1 MSKSIWPKIPSKFV
15 SSMLAGHSALGLAF
29 AALMYVL
36 CISGSLIVL
45 TDEMIRWDNP
55 DTPAITEASPETMAK
70 AVDAGIAAAAEHG
83 TNDYVV
89 VSAPTP
95 QTPYMNVRFV
105 NFTTGF
111 EKNYAADAQG
121 NLVSE
126 RREGVQ
132 HFLEHLHIFL
142 HLPRTI
148 GLFVVGLSGVALLAS
163 VVSGT
168 LSHPRIFRDAFA
180 FRRGGSRRT
189 QEADFHNRLSVWGLP
204 FHIVVPLTGALL
216 GLSTLILGV
225 LAMAAFDGD
234 MERARSVVAGPSIM
248 ADETPVD
255 SRVPI
260 VPALTDLLAQHPDA
274 ALSRITLRRIGTEG
288 QSTMFALSTPDDL
301 TLTEQ
306 YTYDVRGVYV
316 GERGFADGPVGAQV
330 VAALGPLHFGWFG
343 GWPVKVLYVALG
355 LGLTAIISSGVAIW
369 AARRDDKGRAVP
381 RWLNA
386 WYGLVWGQPIIYA
399 LLAGIFL
406 FGIHPP
412 DVLLYVGLTLLS
424 VAPGLTTMPSL
435 LLSRV
440 LRLVLAGALVALAI
454 IHMSLWGVM
463 PQDPIALVMN
473 LALIATAGLLVAS
486 VRRLPFFFSSSA
498 RGAEITAGE

>member
-36 CISGSLIVL
+36 CISGTLLVL
-45 TDEMIRWDNP
+45 TDEMVRWDNP
-55 DTPAITEASPETMAK
+55 DTPLVVSATPETLAK
-70 AVDAGIAAAAEHG
+70 AVDAGIAVAAEHG

-95 QTPYMNVRFV
+95 ATPYINVRFV
-105 NFTTGF
+105 DFTTGF
-111 EKNYAADAQG
+111 EKHYLADADG

-132 HFLEHLHIFL
+132 HFLEHLHIYL
-142 HLPRTI
+142 HMPRTM
-148 GLFVVGLSGVALLAS
+148 GLFLVGLSGVALLAS
-163 VVSGT
+163 VVSGVF
-168 LSHPRIFRDAFA
+168 SHPRIFRDAFS

-204 FHIVVPLTGALL
+204 FHLVVPLTGALL

-248 ADETPVD
+248 ADDTPVD
-255 SRVPI
+255 TETPN
-260 VPALTDLLAQHPDA
+260 VPALTALLEEHPDA
-274 ALSRITLRRIGTEG
+274 TLSRIGLRRIGTEG
-288 QSTMFALSTPDDL
+288 QSLMFALSMPDDL

-306 YTYDVRGVYV
+306 YTYDVRGEFV
-316 GERGFADGPVGAQV
+316 GVRGFADGPVGAQV

-386 WYGLVWGQPIIYA
+386 WYGLVWGQPIIYT
-399 LLAGIFL
+399 LIAGFFL

-412 DVLLYVGLTLLS
+412 DVALYVVLTLLS
-424 VAPGLTTMPSL
+424 VLPGLTTLSGL
-435 LLSRV
+435 LISRLMRLCLSV
-440 LRLVLAGALVALAI
+440 LL
-454 IHMSLWGVM
+454 
-463 PQDPIALVMN
+463 IALVVSHVVLWGIIPDDLIATVLN
-473 LALIATAGLLVAS
+473 VALLATAGLLITS
-486 VRRLPFFFSSSA
+486 VRAFPF
-498 RGAEITAGE
+498 RRAEPLIQRNVAPGE